1 MALLACGW
9 PNNKGYKWS
18 DARKLMTYAVEN
30 YSYREIAPSF
40 GRDITAMTVNIENGY
55 TGGFPQSSPVKITLT
70 AAGSP
75 VRILLKHDEEIESE
89 LQLMDNISVPIQKGQ
104 QLGEIIY
111 SVNGS
116 RIASYPLY
124 ADESVVERTFRICLY
139 YIRDIFFLNR
149 KY

>member
-1 MALLACGW
+1 
-9 PNNKGYKWS
+9 
-18 DARKLMTYAVEN
+18 
-30 YSYREIAPSF
+30 
-40 GRDITAMTVNIENGY
+40 MTVSIENGY

-116 RIASYPLY
+116 RIASYPFVY
-124 ADESVVERTFRICLY
+124 R
-139 YIRDIFFLNR
+139 
-149 KY
+149 